1 MMKNNIKKLYEE
13 IKKKWIENEIGNK
26 LLVVLIIA
34 LASLIVLYCATQLG
48 MVIYE
53 NFEFMAI
60 GMIAFIIGVS
70 CFVAWFRWLF
80 PEKESKV
87 ETQPVHQRA
96 EKPIYLQQRLV
107 NEFMFSL
114 FQSLS
119 VPLHIKKPDMIP
131 DIMDKVDMYT
141 DNTSNVT
148 YFRYNIIM
156 IGEPIEK
163 NLFEEILRKG
173 IEKRLPTSKLGK
185 PIAECNRKQYSKLM
199 IDEVEFTGASWRVVV
214 VIVDDDYARVLE
226 NKAQQHQFIDKQDEL
241 TFYDDGDF
249 S

>member
-1 MMKNNIKKLYEE
+1 MMKNNIKKLYKE
-13 IKKKWIENEIGNK
+13 IKKKWIEKEIGNK
-26 LLVVLIIA
+26 LLVVLIVA
-34 LASLIVLYCATQLG
+34 MASLIVLYCATQLG

-53 NFEFMAI
+53 NFEFMTI

-80 PEKESKV
+80 PEKESKI
-87 ETQPVHQRA
+87 ETQQVHQRA
-96 EKPIYLQQRLV
+96 EKPIYLQQSLV
-107 NEFMFSL
+107 NEFMLSL

-119 VPLHIKKPDMIP
+119 VPLHIKKPDMIL

-163 NLFEEILRKG
+163 NFFRKFY
-173 IEKRLPTSKLGK
+173 EKALKTVFLHL
-185 PIAECNRKQYSKLM
+185 N
-199 IDEVEFTGASWRVVV
+199 
-214 VIVDDDYARVLE
+214 
-226 NKAQQHQFIDKQDEL
+226 
-241 TFYDDGDF
+241 
-249 S
+249 

>member
-1 MMKNNIKKLYEE
+1 MKENIKNLYKYLKE
-13 IKKKWIENEIGNK
+13 KWIEKECGKK
-26 LLVVLIIA
+26 LVNFIFIFLFVCLLIYIA
-34 LASLIVLYCATQLG
+34 DTVGTLLYEHFEVIV
-48 MVIYE
+48 
-53 NFEFMAI
+53 I
-60 GMIAFIIGVS
+60 GMFAVVIIVS
-70 CFVAWFRWLF
+70 GFAIWFRWLF
-80 PEKESKV
+80 PEKESKI
-87 ETQPVHQRA
+87 ETQQVHQRA

-163 NLFEEILRKG
+163 KLFQEILRKG

-185 PIAECNRKQYSKLM
+185 PIAECNEKQYPKLM

-249 S
+249 L